1 MIRRQPLINQ
11 LVAAENKFFL
21 WVALY
26 NNFRKVLARAFLI
39 LNCKTLTICDNHML
53 NRKLMWKDLREIR
66 RRRWFSGLVS
76 KIRCRRKFS
85 EIFDYVS
92 PRKTLLE
99 ANSRRALPAC
109 QSSANFSPIARQR
122 VSRGSF
128 CSPIGGANN
137 AATLQSGQKWPES
150 QFYIYIVETTIA
162 HVCMI
167 VSACIYDPRKLDI
180 MEVTRS

>member
-1 MIRRQPLINQ
+1 M
-11 LVAAENKFFL
+11 
-21 WVALY
+21 VALY

-53 NRKLMWKDLREIR
+53 NRKLMWKDLRKIR

-109 QSSANFSPIARQR
+109 QSGANFSPIARQR

-137 AATLQSGQKWPES
+137 AATLQSGAQLSIKSDWWHRSCELLLAMFNDS
-150 QFYIYIVETTIA
+150 FLSSHCYI
-162 HVCMI
+162 
-167 VSACIYDPRKLDI
+167 
-180 MEVTRS
+180 

>member
-1 MIRRQPLINQ
+1 M
-11 LVAAENKFFL
+11 
-21 WVALY
+21 
-26 NNFRKVLARAFLI
+26 LARAFLI

-99 ANSRRALPAC
+99 ANSRRPLPAC

-137 AATLQSGQKWPES
+137 AATLQSGDSFQ
-150 QFYIYIVETTIA
+150 
-162 HVCMI
+162 
-167 VSACIYDPRKLDI
+167 
-180 MEVTRS
+180 EVGGQRNSFQYQLREGNSSDLVGSFQSLHNHLFRGGHFSI

>member
-1 MIRRQPLINQ
+1 MQINASAQ
-11 LVAAENKFFL
+11 ACINVGSAHIPEIPEPHVGVTRAHGRC
-21 WVALY
+21 LY
-26 NNFRKVLARAFLI
+26 CVHKLLARAFLI

-85 EIFDYVS
+85 ETFDYVS

-109 QSSANFSPIARQR
+109 QSGANFSPIARQR
-122 VSRGSF
+122 VSRRSF

-137 AATLQSGQKWPES
+137 AATLQSGAHWPYYSES
-150 QFYIYIVETTIA
+150 VG
-162 HVCMI
+162 
-167 VSACIYDPRKLDI
+167 
-180 MEVTRS
+180 RS